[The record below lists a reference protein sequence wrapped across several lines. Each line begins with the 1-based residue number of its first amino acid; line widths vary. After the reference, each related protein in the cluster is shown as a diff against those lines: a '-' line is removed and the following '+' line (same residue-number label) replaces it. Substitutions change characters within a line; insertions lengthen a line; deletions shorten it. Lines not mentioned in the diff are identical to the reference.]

1 MAEKRRQESQ
11 GRFEREGARLLQQSQ
26 PRKARVEASTTGGR
40 KPSRLFLRQNDWD
53 EEEIDFREDRERSK
67 QPD

>member
-1 MAEKRRQESQ
+1 MAEKRRQIRE
-11 GRFEREGARLLQQSQ
+11 GRLEREGARLLQQSQ
-26 PRKARVEASTTGGR
+26 PRKARFETSTTGGR

-53 EEEIDFREDRERSK
+53 EEEIDFREDRERPK

>member
-1 MAEKRRQESQ
+1 MAEERRQEPKWRLERQ
-11 GRFEREGARLLQQSQ
+11 GPRFGK
-26 PRKARVEASTTGGR
+26 KARHELEASSTRGR

-53 EEEIDFREDRERSK
+53 EEEVDFREDRERPK